1 MKLFSK
7 KDNGNSKIEKEENF
21 FTVLENNPDKNR
33 PKPKTRPQHVLTP
46 DEVIA
51 GFENKKPANVKSTG
65 ALDSLKKRLTAAANN
80 NNESEPSAYKAEDKE
95 NSAFTD
101 VMPKSQDKKTS
112 SWEETEIKMEKP
124 EVKEEKTETNLKK
137 EAEITPQKEQI
148 PLETEVAPDTKK
160 TDEPIVFVKPSL
172 FDKCNAYIKDDEGR
186 NADPDAEPP
195 YKLQSVA
202 EILQNNSDETLK
214 MLSDR
219 YNISFDD
226 LGRTSKPSAPKVTAP
241 VPKTPAVAVPV
252 KPAPKTSLND
262 KVEEYLKKPMP
273 QDETQNNSDDEGKQ
287 VFEETISFRNVQS
300 NVKSIISDI
309 DTPYLNTAATAPKNI
324 HDTATITFTPVGDK
338 LKGSAGINVSSKTR
352 PIDLTGE
359 IAQLP
364 QVDPEPKTV
373 QLEKNEFEDYV
384 PKEEFD
390 YGKNANRLIRKYS
403 IRKRN
408 YFLTTTVSILL
419 TILLSCTQFRF
430 MSQLILAHTR
440 TSMIVF
446 TVMTALIVLV
456 NGNMFLSLRNI
467 LNRRGNADICASLA
481 SLATL
486 GYAVMGIVR
495 QTVVSDMLLL
505 LAIMLSFRSLTVYYK
520 TSYMLSNMKFIRGNN
535 QKSAVKLINDNAV
548 TFAMSKNSIEGDVL
562 IAAPQKTSNI
572 SDFMKYSTFGSF
584 LGGLLPIL
592 TVISVILSIIFA
604 FTFTFYFDDLIY
616 GLYAAAAIQC
626 FASLPMVFYI
636 DILPI
641 YRANKK
647 LKRRG
652 GIILSKTAADHIENS
667 NAVVIESADLF
678 PAGRITLHQMKVL
691 SENDLDD
698 TIIRAASLTE
708 NMGSSLA
715 PIFKQIAGTG
725 NITALPDSDTV
736 KYEDRMG
743 ISGWVDN
750 RLLFIGNRTLM
761 EAHGIEVPSVEIDRK
776 ILREGYFPVY
786 VATREKACALL
797 IIQYH
802 VDREIAKELR
812 ALTALGVTLLVNSCD
827 PNLIEEMICDYF
839 GLYSDSVKVMSAA
852 GCHMYKNTVTPTK
865 TVSAPAVYRSNPLAL
880 ATILNCASKIKKSN
894 TLLTVMYV
902 LSAVLGTV
910 IFAYASLGGSGNLI
924 HQSTI
929 LVYGVLSTAASY
941 LFYLFARP

>member
-7 KDNGNSKIEKEENF
+7 KDSGNSKAEKEEHF

-80 NNESEPSAYKAEDKE
+80 NNDPESLADKVEE
-95 NSAFTD
+95 NSDFTD
-101 VMPKSQDKKTS
+101 IMPKAQNKTS
-112 SWEETEIKMEKP
+112 SSEEDAEIKMEKP
-124 EVKEEKTETNLKK
+124 EVKEEKTE
-137 EAEITPQKEQI
+137 AEMVPKMAETP
-148 PLETEVAPDTKK
+148 PETEVAPDAKK
-160 TDEPIVFVKPSL
+160 EAEPIVFTKPSL
-172 FDKCNAYIKDDEGR
+172 FDKCNAYIKDDEGK

-226 LGRTSKPSAPKVTAP
+226 LGRTPKPSAPKVAAP
-241 VPKTPAVAVPV
+241 VPKVPAVAVPT
-252 KPAPKTSLND
+252 KAAEKTTLND

-273 QDETQNNSDDEGKQ
+273 QSQNSVGDENNQ

-300 NVKSIISDI
+300 SVKSIISDI
-309 DTPYLNTAATAPKNI
+309 DAPYLTTTVTTAKNI

-338 LKGSAGINVSSKTR
+338 VKGSAGINVSSKTR

-373 QLEKNEFEDYV
+373 QLEKNEFEDYI

-419 TILLSCTQFRF
+419 TILLSFTQFRF

-440 TSMIVF
+440 TSMILF
-446 TVMTALIVLV
+446 TAMTALIVLV
-456 NGNMFLSLRNI
+456 NGNMFISLRNI

-495 QTVVSDMLLL
+495 QAVVSDMLLL
-505 LAIMLSFRSLTVYYK
+505 LAIMLSFRSLTAYYK

-535 QKSAVKLINDNAV
+535 PKNAVKLINDNAV

-562 IAAPQKTSNI
+562 IAAPQKTTNV

-592 TVISVILSIIFA
+592 TIISVILSIIFA
-604 FTFTFYFDDLIY
+604 FTFTFYFDGLIY
-616 GLYAAAAIQC
+616 GLYAVAAIQC

-647 LKRRG
+647 LRSRG

-667 NAVVIESADLF
+667 NAIVIESADLF

-725 NITALPDSDTV
+725 NVTVLPDSDTV

-852 GCHMYKNTVTPTK
+852 GCHMYKNTVTPAK

-924 HQSTI
+924 HQSTL
-929 LVYGVLSTAASY
+929 LVYGVLSTAATY